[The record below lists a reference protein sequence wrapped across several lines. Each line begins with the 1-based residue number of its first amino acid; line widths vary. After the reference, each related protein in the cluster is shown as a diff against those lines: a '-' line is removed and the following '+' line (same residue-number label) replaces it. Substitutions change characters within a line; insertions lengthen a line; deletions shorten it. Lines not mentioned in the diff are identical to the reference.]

1 MKKLSYVLILFLFSC
16 HLAGAQAVSGS
27 KNKVS
32 ADMVKTVHSFLTSLP
47 DSLRK
52 KATYPFESEERY
64 NWYFVPRARK
74 GVPFKEMTATQQK
87 AAMAVLQESLSKPG
101 YSKAAA
107 IIELEKVLK
116 VLENRPPEDDYRD
129 SGKYYFTVFGTP
141 SRKEPWGWRI
151 EGHHLSLNFSSLTNE
166 VVSATPLF
174 MGSNPAIVPSGPEKG
189 KQILKQEE
197 ELARALLQ
205 SFTPAQLRTV
215 IFNEEAPGDIITSNN
230 RKALL
235 TSKKGLTYAQMT
247 AAQKKLFMQLL
258 DEYLATFREQMTENQ
273 KQKINKAGMDNLL
286 FAWAGSTQRGEKHYY
301 RILGPTILIEYDNTQ
316 NNGNHVHTVVRDLAN
331 DFGEDILKKHYEQ
344 QSHGN

>member
-1 MKKLSYVLILFLFSC
+1 MKKLSLALILYMFSC
-16 HLAGAQAVSGS
+16 HLAGAQSVSGS

-32 ADMVKTVHSFLTSLP
+32 ADIIKTVNTFLNSLP

-74 GVPFKEMTATQQK
+74 GVPFKEMTSAQHN

-101 YSKAAA
+101 YSKATA

-116 VLENRPPEDDYRD
+116 VLENRPPEDEYRD

-174 MGSNPAIVPSGPEKG
+174 MGSNPAIVPNGPEKG

-205 SFTPAQLRTV
+205 SFTPDQLKLV

-230 RKALL
+230 RKALVD
-235 TSKKGLTYAQMT
+235 SKEGMTFAQMNAT
-247 AAQKKLFMQLL
+247 QKKLFMQLL

-273 KQKINKAGMDNLL
+273 KQKMKKAGMDNLL